1 MANKKKPAIRLKT
14 SHLLAASGAFADIF
28 RNRIHGVMLT
38 NQKIDKF
45 YLVNDR
51 LCQLLRYQREKLL
64 TFTAKDIFSPE
75 ILEDLLL
82 TVKKEIKGKTHLAR
96 DINMMQKNGSHLCTQ
111 LGVFPL
117 RIAGKKYVA
126 LIIRDITQEREINKM
141 RTEFVSLTSHQLR
154 TPLTAI
160 RWYIEELYGGELGEL
175 TVKQKDYLAQVI
187 DSNWRMIKLVN
198 DLLNISRLE
207 TGRLRIDPKP
217 TDLVALIRNTIK
229 DHAVLARAKNCRLVF
244 NLPSKKLPLINIDPT
259 LIGPVIN
266 NIISNALKY
275 SVGAKHKCGVVIDLT
290 IKKSDLLITVSDRGI
305 GIPKKDQPHIFE
317 GFFRAANVSRLETE
331 GTGLGL
337 YLAKMI
343 IEASGGKIWF
353 QSRENV
359 GSVFSVSL
367 PLAGTQPRAGVVCFS
382 ELNRPRK
389 SYNIYL

>member
-1 MANKKKPAIRLKT
+1 MASKKKAVIRPKT
-14 SHLLAASGAFADIF
+14 GQLLAASGAFADIF
-28 RNRIHGVMLT
+28 SNRIHGVILT
-38 NQKIDKF
+38 NEKIDKF
-45 YLVNDR
+45 FLVNDR
-51 LCQLLRYQREKLL
+51 LCQLLQYKREKLL

-96 DINMMQKNGSHLCTQ
+96 DINMMKKNGAHLCTQ

-160 RWYIEELYGGELGEL
+160 RWYVEELYSGELGEL
-175 TVKQKDYLAQVI
+175 TVKQKDYLSQVI

-207 TGRLRIDPKP
+207 TGRLRIDPEP

-229 DHAVLARAKNCRLVF
+229 EHTVLAKAKNCSLVF

-259 LIGPVIN
+259 LIGPVIT

-275 SVGAKHKCGVVIDLT
+275 SVGAKHKGRVVIDLT
-290 IKKSDLLITVSDRGI
+290 IKKSDILFTVSDRGI
-305 GIPKKDQPHIFE
+305 GIPKKDQLHIFE
-317 GFFRAANVSRLETE
+317 GFFARQMSPDLKLRAPVLAFIS
-331 GTGLGL
+331 LG
-337 YLAKMI
+337 
-343 IEASGGKIWF
+343 
-353 QSRENV
+353 
-359 GSVFSVSL
+359 
-367 PLAGTQPRAGVVCFS
+367 
-382 ELNRPRK
+382 
-389 SYNIYL
+389 